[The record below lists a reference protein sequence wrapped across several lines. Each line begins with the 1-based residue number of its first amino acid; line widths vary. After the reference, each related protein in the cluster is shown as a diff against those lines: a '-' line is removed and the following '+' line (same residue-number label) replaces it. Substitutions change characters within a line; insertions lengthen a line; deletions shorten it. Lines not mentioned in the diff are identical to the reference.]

1 MKKLFV
7 SSFILLLLLCP
18 ALTLAQE
25 IEIMPV
31 PPSPD
36 SSVGGSI
43 FGQKHNYSVTMRG
56 NGEAVITA
64 RIAFTNFS
72 DNDLS
77 ELKFSSDDQLY
88 ELMTYQQVLPQVCD
102 ESVYN
107 KETKANDCKKY
118 SDPNYYQNNRY
129 YYGNSKG
136 SAKYFKL
143 KSPTNGDSILINLEQ
158 TVAPDKQGAVVLSY
172 YSKSYVEE
180 KWGGLFKFNF
190 NNLKAPVRIKELNV
204 AISTDA
210 DLEMRGQKTTVNY
223 DTDMMTVGE
232 SAGLGATSF
241 SNKSLDEASRRIGY
255 SGTINKK
262 GTDLAPDETFNV
274 PGTYATSKLRLN
286 LGRILTTII
295 ILILLIVGLYFLNRH
310 FSDRKPK
317 MDKPHVEP
325 THKPKDHDSQINL
338 FNGQYLTWA
347 FVASLCLFAL
357 TYALNWLDDIRW
369 HKVLPDGF
377 ESMILIGVIVLFLIY
392 LFLIFGV
399 PAIFASKGG
408 WRAFVSVLLDIVI
421 ISAILFVILIA
432 ILAMT

>member
-1 MKKLFV
+1 MKKALVSFFV
-7 SSFILLLLLCP
+7 CILLLCP
-18 ALTLAQE
+18 VLTTAQE
-25 IEIMPV
+25 VEIMPV
-31 PPSPD
+31 PGPD
-36 SSVGGSI
+36 NSVGGI
-43 FGQKHNYSVTMRG
+43 VFGQNHNYSVTMRG

-88 ELMTYQQVLPQVCD
+88 ELMAYQQVLPQVCD

-107 KETKANDCKKY
+107 QETKSSDCKKY

-143 KSPTNGDSILINLEQ
+143 KSQTIGDLLSINLEQ
-158 TVAPDKQGAVVLSY
+158 SVKPDKQGAIILSY
-172 YSKSYVEE
+172 YSKSYVEK

-190 NNLKAPVRIKELNV
+190 NNLKAPVRIKEINV

-210 DLEMRGQKTTVNY
+210 DLVMRGQKTTVNY
-223 DTDMMTVGE
+223 DTALSAVGE

-241 SNKSLDEASRRIGY
+241 QNKSLDEASRKIGY

-262 GTDLAPDETFNV
+262 GTDLAPEETLNV

-286 LGRILTTII
+286 LCRIVTTII
-295 ILILLIVGLYFLNRH
+295 VLILLITGIYFLNRH
-310 FSDRKPK
+310 FGNRKPK
-317 MDKPHVEP
+317 QPKPEP
-325 THKPKDHDSQINL
+325 EAIPKQKSHDSQINL
-338 FNGQYLTWA
+338 FNGHYLTWA
-347 FVASLCLFAL
+347 FVSSLCLFGL

-369 HKVLPDGF
+369 YKVLPDGF
-377 ESMILIGVIVLFLIY
+377 ESMILIGIIVLILVY
-392 LFLIFGV
+392 LFLVFGV
-399 PAIFASKGG
+399 PAIFASKRG
-408 WRAFVSVLLDIVI
+408 WQAFVSVLLDIVI
-421 ISAILFVILIA
+421 ISAILFVLLIA
-432 ILAMT
+432 ILAVT